1 MARRPEDEREDRSP
15 TALTR
20 VAHTTKGGKAAVV
33 VTRSEIDGTDREAV
47 FSALRSFDH
56 AGVPSEAALRERM
69 LELLDLSWSGLSTV
83 ATSAGQDGS
92 LTADDLIRYYEE
104 REQPACQLSPTVPS
118 AERADEVMQNVFT
131 FYGETHDLG
140 ERIDWEHNP
149 GTAHWGHDLNRFG
162 YLNQLVGAYL
172 TTGDRSYGEK
182 AVALIL
188 DWIANT
194 DICDAFIPGRS
205 PYVWRSYLNIH
216 IHLGAWCE
224 ALERLLPDG
233 FVSAEGLVAILK
245 AVHDQ
250 LAYLEIV
257 IPEADSNWV
266 VFGATGMLKTALF
279 FPELRDSE
287 RWIRYAWDRFEEQ
300 LDNQVLPDG
309 VQFELTQHYHFGVA
323 RSYMTAN
330 CLTGRSGRT
339 VPEKSRETLR
349 KMVHY
354 LHQTVLPDGRHL
366 SFNDSDPNCGE
377 GVAGFVTAEA
387 TLEACGQMSSR
398 VTDGRSFEEL
408 PSEAFPC
415 AGVYILRDRDLYM
428 AFDGGPYGAH
438 HQHED
443 KLSFWLAAYGRSLIV
458 DPGRYLYDTSTPFRA
473 YLLSTRAHNT
483 LLVDGE
489 GQSSHRHND
498 EYFSRE
504 PLGNA
509 WESRADRVRVS
520 AEYRLGFGEDGEI
533 DVTHRRSVL
542 FVPGRYWVL
551 LDEVLGEGRHAL
563 ESRFQFM
570 PGGARIEGGWVRTEY
585 EDANVLVCP
594 EGGSGFDVRIESGQH
609 DPLGGWY
616 SDGYNLIEAAPQ
628 AAFTAEADLPFR
640 VATLLL
646 PYRGGDPPEVAFESV
661 SDGYRVV
668 VDGRETVHTMA
679 DVAVHFVRNEK

>member
-1 MARRPEDEREDRSP
+1 MIKRN
-15 TALTR
+15 
-20 VAHTTKGGKAAVV
+20 
-33 VTRSEIDGTDREAV
+33 EIDGMDRDAV
-47 FSALRSFDH
+47 FAALRSFDH
-56 AGVPSEAALRERM
+56 RAVSSESDL
-69 LELLDLSWSGLSTV
+69 LEQTLDLLDVPQSRIASVRQAEGDAKGAL
-83 ATSAGQDGS
+83 AGER
-92 LTADDLIRYYEE
+92 LARYYSE
-104 REQPACQLSPTVPS
+104 REQPACQLARAEPD
-118 AERADEVMQNVFT
+118 AERADEVVENVFT
-131 FYGETHDLG
+131 FYGESHPLG
-140 ERIDWEHNP
+140 ASIDWEHNP

-162 YLNQLVGAYL
+162 YLNPLVGAYL
-172 TTGDRSYGEK
+172 STGDRSYGEK

-188 DWIANT
+188 DWIAKT
-194 DICDAFIPGRS
+194 DVCDAFIPGRS

-224 ALERLLPDG
+224 ALERLLPEG
-233 FVSAEGLVAILK
+233 FVSATDLVVILK

-257 IPEADSNWV
+257 IPEANSNWV

-279 FPELRDSE
+279 FPELRDSD
-287 RWIRYAWDRFEEQ
+287 RWFGYAWDRFEEQ

-309 VQFELTQHYHFGVA
+309 VQFKLTQHYHFGVA
-323 RSYMTAN
+323 RSYVVAN
-330 CLTGRSGRT
+330 CLTGRAGRA
-339 VPEKSRETLR
+339 VPDKSRETLR

-377 GVAGFVTAEA
+377 GVSTFVRAEA
-387 TLEACGQMSSR
+387 TLEACGQTSSR

-408 PSEAFPC
+408 PSEAFAC

-458 DPGRYLYDTSTPFRA
+458 DPGRYLYDTSTPFRG

-483 LLVDGE
+483 LLIDGE
-489 GQSSHRHND
+489 GQSSHRHTD

-509 WESRADRVRVS
+509 WEPTPDGVRVS
-520 AEYRLGFGEDGEI
+520 AEYRLGYGENGEI
-533 DVTHRRSVL
+533 EVTHRRSVL

-551 LDEVLGEGRHAL
+551 LDEVHGKGRHRL

-570 PGGARIEGGWVRTEY
+570 PGGATIEGANVRTEF
-585 EDANVLVCP
+585 EDANVMVCP
-594 EGGSGFDVRIESGQH
+594 EAGSGFDVRIESGQH

-616 SDGYNLIEAAPQ
+616 SDGYNLIEPAPQ
-628 AAFTAEADLPFR
+628 AAFTVEVDLPFR

-646 PYRGGDPPEVAFESV
+646 PYRGEEPPDVAFEGAGDDYSV
-661 SDGYRVV
+661 A
-668 VDGRETVHTMA
+668 VDGRETVYPM
-679 DVAVHFVRNEK
+679 